1 MYIKSFEY
9 ITRHLNQAIFNQ
21 ETTLDI
27 SLSHRAQSIKPSP
40 TLAVTAR
47 AAELRAEGK
56 DIIGLGAG
64 EPDFDTPEHIKDAAI
79 EALKKGQTKYTAVDG
94 TVDLKTAIINKFK
107 RENNLEY
114 NKNQILVSCGA
125 KHSLYNLFQATL
137 NDGDE
142 IIIPAPFWVSYPDM
156 ALLAGAKPVVLE
168 TTIAEHFKITPDKLQ
183 DAITSKTRMVV
194 FNSPSNPTGV
204 SYSESELAALGEVL
218 LKHPDV
224 LIVTDDIYEHIL
236 WGQDKF
242 INIVNACPDL
252 YDRTI
257 VVNGVSK
264 AYSMTGWRIGY
275 VGGPEAIIKG
285 MKKIQ
290 SQSTSNA
297 SSMAQAAAVAALD
310 GDQTYIKES
319 TVIFKERHDFVLKSL
334 EQIDGIS
341 CIASEGTFYSFPDMN
356 GLIEKLDGI
365 SNDIELAEF
374 FLEKA
379 EVAMVPGSA
388 FGAPG
393 CMRISFATSMEN
405 LEKSMERIKTAVES

>member
-1 MYIKSFEY
+1 MLE
-9 ITRHLNQAIFNQ
+9 
-21 ETTLDI
+21 I
-27 SLSHRAQSIKPSP
+27 SLSQRTQSIKPSP

-64 EPDFDTPEHIKDAAI
+64 EPDFDTPEHIKAAAI
-79 EALKKGQTKYTAVDG
+79 ESLNKGQTKYTAVDG
-94 TVDLKTAIINKFK
+94 TVELKKAIIDKFK

-114 NKNQILVSCGA
+114 NSNQVLVSCGA
-125 KHSLYNLFQATL
+125 KHSLYNLFQAIL
-137 NDGDE
+137 NPGDE
-142 IIIPAPFWVSYPDM
+142 IIIPAPYWVSYPDM
-156 ALLAGAKPVVLE
+156 AKLAGAEPVIIK
-168 TTIAEHFKITPDKLQ
+168 TSIDDHFKITPNKLRG
-183 DAITSKTRMVV
+183 AINDKTRLLV

-204 SYSESELAALGEVL
+204 SYSKEELIELGKVL
-218 LKHPDV
+218 VEFPDV

-242 INIVNACPDL
+242 INIVNACPEL

-275 VGGPEAIIKG
+275 VGGPESIIKG

-297 SSMAQAAAVAALD
+297 SSMAQAAAIAALN
-310 GDQTYIKES
+310 GPQTYIEES
-319 TVIFKERHDFVLKSL
+319 TGIFKERHDFVLKSL

-341 CIASEGTFYSFPDMN
+341 CIASEGTFYIFPDMN

-365 SNDIELAEF
+365 NNDIELAEF

-405 LEKSMERIKTAVES
+405 LETSMERIKKSLNA

>member
-1 MYIKSFEY
+1 M
-9 ITRHLNQAIFNQ
+9 
-21 ETTLDI
+21 LDI

-64 EPDFDTPEHIKDAAI
+64 EPDFDTPEHIKEAAI
-79 EALKKGQTKYTAVDG
+79 QALNAGQTKYTAVDG
-94 TVDLKTAIINKFK
+94 TADLKLAIINKFK
-107 RENNLEY
+107 RENDLVY
-114 NKNQILVSCGA
+114 NNNQILVSCGA

-137 NDGDE
+137 NPGDE
-142 IIIPAPFWVSYPDM
+142 IIIPAPYWVSYPDM
-156 ALLAGAKPVVLE
+156 AKLAGAEPVILK
-168 TTIAEHFKITPDKLQ
+168 TTIDDSFKITPEKLRG
-183 DAITSKTRMVV
+183 AISDKTRMVV

-204 SYSESELAALGEVL
+204 SYSKEELTALGEVL
-218 LKHPDV
+218 LEHPEI

-236 WGQDKF
+236 WGQESF
-242 INIVNACPDL
+242 INIVNACPGL
-252 YDRTI
+252 YDQTV

-275 VGGPEAIIKG
+275 VGGPESIIKG

-319 TVIFKERHDFVLKSL
+319 TGIFKERHDFVLESL
-334 EQIDGIS
+334 QDIDGIN
-341 CIASEGTFYSFPDMN
+341 CLASEGTFYSFPDMN
-356 GLIEKLDGI
+356 GLIEKLDDI
-365 SNDIELAEF
+365 NNDIELAEF

-405 LEKSMERIKTAVES
+405 LEKSMERIKAAL